1 MQCSAYVLINTDM
14 GKASEVSKEISKI
27 DGVAKVQCVTGQID
41 IIAFI
46 ESDNI
51 NELGKIVANQIQ
63 NVSGIIDTITCPIID
78 LG

>member
-1 MQCSAYVLINTDM
+1 MI
-14 GKASEVSKEISKI
+14 VS
-27 DGVAKVQCVTGQID
+27 
-41 IIAFI
+41 I

-51 NELGKIVANQIQ
+51 NELGKIVANEIQ